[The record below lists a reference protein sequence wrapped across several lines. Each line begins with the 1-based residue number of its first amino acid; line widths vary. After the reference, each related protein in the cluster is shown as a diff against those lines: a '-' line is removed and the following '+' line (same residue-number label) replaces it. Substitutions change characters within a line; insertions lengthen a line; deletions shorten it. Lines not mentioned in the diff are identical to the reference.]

1 MVFDSPRGA
10 QASGSPT
17 ERDDAAAR
25 PGPVGACSGRRLM
38 VVFNPTAGGNR
49 RRRLMKTL
57 RHLDAHGC
65 AVALRETAKPGDAE
79 VFAMEA
85 SAKDCDV
92 VVIAG
97 GDGTINE
104 AINGISRGTGEV
116 ALGIIPLGTA
126 NVLAHEIGLSI
137 RPAKVAAALAQGPIR
152 RIHLGEADGR
162 KFMLMAGA
170 GFDAEVV
177 EHVNLKLKRVIGK
190 GAYILEMLRQARAY
204 GFPTLHV
211 TAEDTGETRQ
221 AATAVALNGR
231 HYGGPYKVVGDGG
244 LSAASLDMVLLKRKG
259 MFNVIRYATGLATGR
274 LARFSDVEV
283 LRGSSFS
290 IDGGNDEPVQGD
302 GDIIARLPTRMRV
315 AEETIEVVFPQ
326 A

>member
-10 QASGSPT
+10 PAPGSPT
-17 ERDDAAAR
+17 EHDAVASR
-25 PGPVGACSGRRLM
+25 PGPDGGCTGRRLM

-57 RHLDAHGC
+57 RLLAARGC
-65 AVALRETAKPGDAE
+65 AITLRETGKPGDAE

-85 SAKDCDV
+85 TAKDCDV

-104 AINGISRGTGEV
+104 AINGITRGTGEV

-137 RPAKVAAALAQGPIR
+137 RPAKVAKALAEGPIR

-177 EHVNLKLKRVIGK
+177 EHVNLKLKRLIGK
-190 GAYILEMLRQARAY
+190 GAYILEMLRQSRAY
-204 GFPTLHV
+204 GFPTLRV
-211 TAEDTGETRQ
+211 TDESTGETRE

-231 HYGGPYKVVGDGG
+231 HYGGPYVVVRDGG
-244 LSAASLDMVLLKRKG
+244 LTRPSLDMVLLKRKG
-259 MFNVIRYATGLATGR
+259 MINVIRYATGLATGR

-283 LRGSSFS
+283 LRGTAFS
-290 IDGGNDEPVQGD
+290 IDGGGREPVQGD
-302 GDIIARLPTRMRV
+302 GDIIARLPTRMHV
-315 AEETIEVVFPQ
+315 ADETIDIVFPS